1 MDGELLIEL
10 EDITFSYPSR
20 GKVLD
25 GLNFQLRRGE
35 RVGIIGPNGSGKTTM
50 LLVAVGLLK
59 PDSGTVRIFG
69 EVRST
74 ERDFR
79 QVRRRIGFL
88 FQNSDDQLFCP
99 TVEEDIAF
107 GPLNQGKSREE
118 VRRIVREVI
127 SLLGIEHLEG
137 RFSHTLS
144 EGEKRL
150 VALATALAMKPDML
164 LLDEPTTALDEGTTR
179 RISDFLTSSDL
190 TYCVVSHDM
199 RFLEEVTDKIYLIKD
214 GKLHSSF
221 FPLSVASALD

>member
-10 EDITFSYPSR
+10 ENITFSYPSG

-35 RVGIIGPNGSGKTTM
+35 RVGIIGPNGSGKTTL
-50 LLVAVGLLK
+50 LLVTVGLLK

-69 EVRST
+69 KVRST

-79 QVRRRIGFL
+79 EVRRRIGFL

-107 GPLNQGKSREE
+107 GPLNQGKSKDE

-127 SLLGIEHLEG
+127 SLLGIEHLKG

-150 VALATALAMKPDML
+150 AALATALAMKPEVL
-164 LLDEPTTALDEGTTR
+164 LLDEPTTALDEDTTH
-179 RISDFLTSSDL
+179 RISDFLSSNDL

-199 RFLEEVTDKIYLIKD
+199 RFLEKVTDRIYLIKD
-214 GKLHSSF
+214 GKLQT
-221 FPLSVASALD
+221 